1 MNVED
6 LMQILAI
13 VLLTWTPNHPKPFD
27 KKLPPTDYVCY
38 PKHWT
43 DGIGKFMCDL
53 EHQDQKIL
61 RNEKELI
68 WRCIPFEFWCR
79 NINSY
84 NKYMDFIAM
93 FLCLGIILLA
103 GNLMCKGIELLVNYF
118 APQPAIGPILPQFL
132 PKPAPAA

>member
-1 MNVED
+1 
-6 LMQILAI
+6 
-13 VLLTWTPNHPKPFD
+13 
-27 KKLPPTDYVCY
+27 
-38 PKHWT
+38 
-43 DGIGKFMCDL
+43 MCDL